1 MCAHVRLF
9 ESEMNYLSCW
19 MAEQARLSFN
29 VRLHVTHASRFDV
42 SLQQQTVTVHT
53 CRIIFFKMTQT
64 SGSLA
69 ENEHKLQ
76 ESFPNVSIG

>member
-1 MCAHVRLF
+1 MLI
-9 ESEMNYLSCW
+9 N
-19 MAEQARLSFN
+19 
-29 VRLHVTHASRFDV
+29 
-42 SLQQQTVTVHT
+42 
-53 CRIIFFKMTQT
+53 FFLKMTQT